1 MTSATLPLS
10 ISFAR
15 RLVLLFVGAM
25 VLALTVP
32 DGQLSAQ
39 EPQAK
44 KPAKSPGDKSPNDK
58 ANGDKPAAA
67 EGKEKAEAKEKVE
80 NPFPN
85 RFPAPELEGGVEWL
99 NTGGPISMKDLR
111 GKIVLLDFWTY
122 CCINCMHVLPDLEF
136 LEKKY
141 GKEIV
146 VIGVHSAKFDNEK
159 ETGNIRKAILR
170 YEIEHPVINDANMI
184 VWRKFGV
191 RAWPSLVLVDPEG
204 QYCGFVSGE
213 GNRELLD
220 TVVQKLIAYHKAKGT
235 LDESPVKFDLERSQ
249 VAETPLRFPGKV
261 LADAAGKRLFI
272 SDSNHNR
279 IVVSSLEGKLLNVI
293 GSGAIGAKDGSYSDA
308 QFDHPQGMTLLGNTL
323 YVADTE
329 NHQLR
334 TVDLVKKTV
343 STLSGTGEQART
355 RPGGGK
361 LRETALNSPWDLS
374 VVDGVLYVAMA
385 GPHQIWAHK
394 LGSNTIWPYAGSGRE
409 DIQNGDLD
417 EGALAQPSGITTDG
431 KHLFIVDSEGSSVR
445 QITTDPQNDLSAPKG
460 KISTPVGPHS
470 LPSGRT
476 LFEFGDVDGAKDEA
490 RFQHPLGI
498 VFHNGGLFVADS
510 YNHKIKFVDLKT
522 RESITWLGTGKSGTK
537 LDPVE
542 FAEPA
547 GMAIADGTLYVAD
560 TNNQRIVAIDLAS
573 KKAREFPIEGLAAP
587 QPVAEP
593 HTADSKVR
601 TVELTAQQVTSSN
614 GIDVD
619 VEFTLPEGYKLNP
632 LLPVTYRLGV
642 EGEQSLIASDQLN
655 KKTEATTDGESTKFR
670 IPVTQKTGRV
680 TLLVTLTYG
689 YCRDGKG
696 GLCKVDSVKF
706 KLPVELAAKAEA
718 KSVTL
723 KVSPK

>member
-1 MTSATLPLS
+1 MPAATLPLS
-10 ISFAR
+10 ISFVR
-15 RLVLLFVGAM
+15 RVVLLLVGTM
-25 VLALTVP
+25 VLALTAP
-32 DGQLSAQ
+32 AGQLSAQ
-39 EPQAK
+39 EPKAK
-44 KPAKSPGDKSPNDK
+44 KPAKAPNDK
-58 ANGDKPAAA
+58 GPEDKPAAD
-67 EGKEKAEAKEKVE
+67 EAKGKVE

-85 RFPAPELEGGVEWL
+85 RFPAPELDGGVEWL

-111 GKIVLLDFWTY
+111 GKIVLLDFWTF
-122 CCINCMHVLPDLEF
+122 CCINCMHVLPDLDF

-141 GKEIV
+141 GREIV

-191 RAWPSLVLVDPEG
+191 KAWPSLVLVDPEG
-204 QYCGFVSGE
+204 QYCGYVSGE

-235 LDESPVKFDLERSQ
+235 LDETPVKFDLERSKAA
-249 VAETPLRFPGKV
+249 VTPLRFPGKV
-261 LADAAGKRLFI
+261 LADEAGKRLFI

-279 IVVSSLEGKLLNVI
+279 IVVSSLEGKLLDVI
-293 GSGAIGAKDGSYSDA
+293 GSGAIGSKDGSYSEA
-308 QFDHPQGMTLLGNTL
+308 QFDHPQGMTLIGSTL

-334 TVDLVKKTV
+334 TVNLAKKTV
-343 STLSGTGEQART
+343 STLAGTGEQDRT
-355 RPGGGK
+355 RTRGGDLLK
-361 LRETALNSPWDLS
+361 TALNSPWDLS

-394 LGSNTIWPYAGSGRE
+394 LGSSTIWPYAGSGRE
-409 DIQNGDLD
+409 DIVNGELD
-417 EGALAQPSGITTDG
+417 QGALAQPSGITTDG
-431 KHLFIVDSEGSSVR
+431 KNLYVVDSEGSSVR
-445 QITTDPQNDLSAPKG
+445 KITTSPKNDLENPTGQITTA
-460 KISTPVGPHS
+460 VGPHD
-470 LPSGRT
+470 LPNGRT

-498 VFHNGGLFVADS
+498 LFHNGGLFVADS

-537 LDPVE
+537 LSPAQL
-542 FAEPA
+542 AEPA
-547 GMAIADGTLYVAD
+547 GLAIADGTLYIAD
-560 TNNQRIVAIDLAS
+560 TNNLRIVAVELAS

-587 QPVAEP
+587 QPVAEQ
-593 HTADSKVR
+593 HTASANVR
-601 TVELTAQQVTSSN
+601 TVELAPQQIASGS
-614 GIDVD
+614 GIDFN
-619 VEFTLPEGYKLNP
+619 VEFTLPEGYKLNT
-632 LLPVTYRLGV
+632 LLPVTYRLAV
-642 EGEQSLIASDQLN
+642 EGEQSLIAADQLN
-655 KKTEATTDGESTKFR
+655 TRTEATPDGETTKFLVL
-670 IPVTQKTGRV
+670 VTQKTGRA

-696 GLCKVDSVKF
+696 GLCKVDSVRF
-706 KLPVELAAKAEA
+706 KLPVELAAKADA

-723 KVSPK
+723 KVLPK